1 MDLRLRTLMVSIWN
15 FDRLGRNIFLG
26 EVLIPMDERTDK
38 GLLNESFAEWYDL
51 QDQVSIKFY
60 RSSTTSPSINI
71 HHHYHHMSIS
81 QSINQSIQPSSYLGQ
96 SIFFS
101 INYHFNCH
109 LNNHHFSLHSQL
121 NHHHYRYRHQ
131 HRS

>member
-1 MDLRLRTLMVSIWN
+1 MVSIWN

-81 QSINQSIQPSSYLGQ
+81 QSINQSIITSERVPFLYFEKFYERHHKNHIYLQ
-96 SIFFS
+96 
-101 INYHFNCH
+101 
-109 LNNHHFSLHSQL
+109 NHVFTCNKVSLL
-121 NHHHYRYRHQ
+121 TFLPI
-131 HRS
+131 